1 MPKINIPMSVR
12 IAIISSVLL
21 VIGVGGFFIHNIH
34 QKNKYNDI
42 IEVVDRSTNQKEKS
56 RCCIRQLIYYQR
68 NQKHT
73 KNC

>member
-1 MPKINIPMSVR
+1 MSVR

-21 VIGVGGFFIHNIH
+21 VIGVGGFCIHNIH

-42 IEVVDRSTNQKEKS
+42 IEVVDRSTNKKEK
-56 RCCIRQLIYYQR
+56 IKMLLRQLIYYQR